1 MNCRDVETLLWAER
15 DGALTTAQR
24 ALLERHGA
32 ECPACRQMR
41 SALVQGLQGLRADAA
56 AVAVPNAEEE
66 WQALRTRLH
75 TVEAKPTEKR
85 RLAPVI
91 WLGTPLAAVAAI
103 AIVFFVEVPVQPPTA
118 FAPQSSEVARADFV
132 ETTDTNTSTMVYVD
146 KESGWLVVWA
156 ADNGALPGE

>member
-24 ALLERHGA
+24 ALLDRHGA
-32 ECPACRQMR
+32 ECPACRQTR
-41 SALVQGLQGLRADAA
+41 AALAQGLQGFRADAA

-66 WQALRTRLH
+66 WLALRPRLPA
-75 TVEAKPTEKR
+75 VEAKPTAKR
-85 RLAPVI
+85 KLAQVI

-103 AIVFFVEVPVQPPTA
+103 AIAFFVEVPVPPS
-118 FAPQSSEVARADFV
+118 PEIARADFV

-156 ADNGALPGE
+156 ADNVARPGE

>member
-1 MNCRDVETLLWAER
+1 MNCRDVESLLLAEM
-15 DGALTTAQR
+15 DGVLTKDQHAALAS
-24 ALLERHGA
+24 HGA

-41 SALVQGLQGLRADAA
+41 SALVLGLDGLRAEAA
-56 AVAVPNAEEE
+56 TVAVPNAEDE

-75 TVEAKPTEKR
+75 AVEAKPTEKR
-85 RLAPVI
+85 KLAPVI

-103 AIVFFVEVPVQPPTA
+103 AIAFFVEVPVPPS
-118 FAPQSSEVARADFV
+118 PEIARADFV

-156 ADNGALPGE
+156 ADNGAVPAE